1 MNGGANKL
9 LRGQKYF
16 CDKKF
21 PFKKIC
27 FSGAENLSVTQRS
40 YFLIAFVFI
49 ITQSKYCDLFH
60 L

>member
-27 FSGAENLSVTQRS
+27 FSGAENLSVTQWS

-49 ITQSKYCDLFH
+49 ITQSK
-60 L
+60 